1 MKDLEIIMN
10 LGLTLNNG
18 ECLELIKKERGYI
31 EHHIEQMK
39 KDNET
44 KFDAMKHK
52 VNLLCAYNVLIE
64 SFEKYLGH
72 YNNSVNAISKL
83 IPKNE
88 RIR

>member
-31 EHHIEQMK
+31 ESHIEQMK
-39 KDNET
+39 KDKET

-64 SFEKYLGH
+64 SFEQYLGH
-72 YNNSVNAISKL
+72 EKQYSLQRNSKPRLNVV
-83 IPKNE
+83 
-88 RIR
+88 